1 MSRVTIIRTAD
12 VWPGEGILSSVR
24 NFLFGVFKGWSQ
36 TDERGW
42 RKIWKRLSA
51 LEPGEFAEIEFVIPR
66 SLPFHRR
73 HFAILNAI
81 FDAQERFDDLDRMRD
96 WLSIGAGHVD
106 WVPGAKGGIVPLP
119 KSISFAKADQ
129 AEFEEYHRKVMAF
142 LRGPHAAPF
151 LWKHLGN
158 DAHWMMDSILG
169 GFNE

>member
-24 NFLFGVFKGWSQ
+24 NFLFGLFKGWSQ

-73 HFAILNAI
+73 HMAIEGAV
-81 FDAQERFDDLDRMRD
+81 FDAQERFDDFEQFRI
-96 WLSIGAGHVD
+96 WLKVGAGWVD
-106 WVPGAKGGIVPLP
+106 QYRKVFGDEVKVVYACEGGVTVGQPSPVGIAYVSNAYVPHAKG
-119 KSISFAKADQ
+119 
-129 AEFEEYHRKVMAF
+129 RT
-142 LRGPHAAPF
+142 
-151 LWKHLGN
+151 
-158 DAHWMMDSILG
+158 
-169 GFNE
+169 